1 VLGGL
6 LFMLGISFMA
16 EWLVDSYKLLP
27 RMDYLL
33 IWVMLFIIA
42 TVGFLQA
49 IGAGI
54 VIAALLFVVSYGSVS
69 GVGHAL
75 SGNSFHSQVSR
86 SKKHKNALIEKGSQ
100 IHILRLRGYIFFG
113 SIQRVLQSVRE
124 RMSVKDAQPL
134 KYLVLDFKRVTR
146 LDSSAVF
153 GLTRLKQLAEAS
165 EIAMTWTDLSDEVRR
180 PLENSGLLK
189 DQNDMFSI
197 QSTLDYGAEWCEN
210 KLLAKESKESKVDF
224 VDSIL
229 AYMSHSFPGLKRV
242 KQYVEEETIQA
253 GEYLFKQGDASNDLF
268 FIESGLVA
276 VEFEAS
282 NGKKE
287 RLRSVQSGTTV
298 GEVAFYLGGLRSAS
312 VKAERPSTVYRLTT
326 KTLNKLQ
333 REDPA
338 LAAMLH
344 EWLGHLLAERLADNN
359 RMIEL
364 LLD

>member
-1 VLGGL
+1 
-6 LFMLGISFMA
+6 
-16 EWLVDSYKLLP
+16 
-27 RMDYLL
+27 
-33 IWVMLFIIA
+33 
-42 TVGFLQA
+42 
-49 IGAGI
+49 
-54 VIAALLFVVSYGSVS
+54 
-69 GVGHAL
+69 
-75 SGNSFHSQVSR
+75 
-86 SKKHKNALIEKGSQ
+86 
-100 IHILRLRGYIFFG
+100 
-113 SIQRVLQSVRE
+113 
-124 RMSVKDAQPL
+124 
-134 KYLVLDFKRVTR
+134 
-146 LDSSAVF
+146 VF
-153 GLTRLKQLAEAS
+153 GLTRLKQLTEAS